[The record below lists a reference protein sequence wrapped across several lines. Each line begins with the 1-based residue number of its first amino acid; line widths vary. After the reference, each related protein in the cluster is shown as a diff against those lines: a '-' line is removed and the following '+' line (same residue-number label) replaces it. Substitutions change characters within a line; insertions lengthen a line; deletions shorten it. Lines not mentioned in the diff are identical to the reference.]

1 MQKPIMNLASYTYI
15 LLSLLLL
22 NCISTFAIN
31 QQPQNNVHD
40 TTKWIL
46 QADTAMAANDSLN
59 ASRSYYNLG
68 RWFEH
73 NQLRTRAY
81 YYLHKSLDIL
91 TAMKHGRGMGITS
104 NYIAAM
110 LSEEGRHNEA
120 MKMYHESIVFFDK
133 FGGED
138 LIPGAMINIANEYMV
153 LGEND
158 SALQSAYNALDIRLA
173 SQDSNQLGYY
183 YWQIGSIYEIT
194 GDTLRWYENLQKSYS
209 LRNIPI
215 CFRADGLQNLYHD
228 MGWYALCQKQ
238 YTQSLA
244 YYDTLYQI
252 GIENNNQGAV
262 SNALASKANVYS
274 ALGKYENALP
284 LLLEIREME
293 VHKVLQNK
301 LAHNNEIAN
310 LYLKVNEPEKAIPYL
325 NENIESSGSS
335 FPVKRETTYKLLY
348 RAFKKQGLMADALF
362 WHEKYI
368 ALNDSLTN
376 EKEKNTLQ
384 ELTIQYETEKK
395 EQQIELLTTENR
407 LKNQR
412 INVSIAVVAFLL
424 IVISLILY
432 ILSIRKKQATLK
444 QTDLQQQ
451 VLRAQMNPH
460 FIFNVLGSI
469 QNFMMQN
476 DTRKASNFLSQF
488 ASLTRATLNNSAAET
503 ISLADEIAMLKD
515 YIELEKMRSKDKF
528 DFEINYDDKLELD
541 FIQIPPML
549 IQPFVEN
556 AIKHGLN
563 NINYKGLL
571 ELKFEDKGAVLH
583 IEIVDNGVGI
593 KNAELNK
600 SKKHRSMS
608 MNIFEQRRIV
618 LAKRTK
624 HAIGLEVIDRHNLNT
639 SQTGTLIKIEIPIL
653 AKYD

>member
-1 MQKPIMNLASYTYI
+1 MQKPKMHLALYTYF

-22 NCISTFAIN
+22 NCISTFAVN
-31 QQPQNNVHD
+31 QPPPNTVHD

-91 TAMKHGRGMGITS
+91 TAMKHGRGMGVTS

-120 MKMYHESIVFFDK
+120 MKMYRESIVFFDK
-133 FGGED
+133 YGGED
-138 LIPGAMINIANEYMV
+138 LIPGAMVNIANEYLV

-158 SALQSAYNALDIRLA
+158 SALQFAYNALDIRLT

-194 GDTLRWYENLQKSYS
+194 GDTLRWYDNLQKSYS
-209 LRNIPI
+209 LKNIPI
-215 CFRADGLQNLYHD
+215 CFRADGLQNLYND
-228 MGWYALCQKQ
+228 MGWYALCQKH

-244 YYDTLYQI
+244 YYDTLYQL
-252 GIENNNQGAV
+252 GIENNNQGAI
-262 SNALASKANVYS
+262 SNALTSKANVYS
-274 ALGKYENALP
+274 RLGKYENALP

-310 LYLKVNEPEKAIPYL
+310 LYLKINEPEKAIPYL
-325 NENIESSGSS
+325 NENIESAGSS
-335 FPVKRETTYKLLY
+335 FPVKREITYMLLY

-412 INVSIAVVAFLL
+412 INVGIAIVAFLL

-432 ILSIRKKQATLK
+432 ILNIRKKQATLK

-451 VLRAQMNPH
+451 VLRTQMNPH

-488 ASLTRATLNNSAAET
+488 ASLTRATLNNSVAET
-503 ISLADEIAMLKD
+503 ISLADEITMLKN

-528 DFEINYDDKLELD
+528 DFEINYDDDLEVD

-556 AIKHGLN
+556 SIKHGFKTLN
-563 NINYKGLL
+563 KNGLL
-571 ELKFEDKGAVLH
+571 KLNITDKTDWV
-583 IEIVDNGVGI
+583 EFVVEDNGQGFQ
-593 KNAELNK
+593 KNAKKDKDHK
-600 SKKHRSMS
+600 SMA
-608 MNIFEQRRIV
+608 MLIFEKRRKLIQQKYNKDFKFTIIN
-618 LAKRTK
+618 L
-624 HAIGLEVIDRHNLNT
+624 IDINPET
-639 SQTGTLIKIEIPIL
+639 TGVKISINIPIL
-653 AKYD
+653 NND